1 MYILIVGGGKV
12 GYYLT
17 KTLVNEGVNE
27 VLLIEK
33 DRHKVEIFTERF
45 GAVVMQGNGDEVATL
60 QAAGA
65 ARADVVI
72 AVTGHDEDNLVICQV
87 AKKHFNVPRTIARV
101 NNPKNEELFRRLGID
116 TTVSSTNVI
125 LNLIEQLI
133 PQRSFVHVMT
143 LRHADMAIVEGII
156 PQHSQV
162 AGQTLAE
169 IPFPSGVVIAAI
181 HRGAELILP
190 TGSSVLYPGDEVIAV
205 TMRDQEAELREL
217 LVSE

>member
-17 KTLVNEGVNE
+17 KTLVNEGINE

-33 DRHKVEIFTERF
+33 NPQKVAIFTERF
-45 GAVVMQGNGDEVATL
+45 GEVVMQGNGDEAATL
-60 QAAGA
+60 AAAGA
-65 ARADVVI
+65 KRADVVI
-72 AVTGHDEDNLVICQV
+72 AVTGDDEDNLVICQV

-156 PQHSQV
+156 PEHSQV
-162 AGQTLAE
+162 AGQSLAE

-181 HRGAELILP
+181 HRGADLILP

>member
-1 MYILIVGGGKV
+1 
-12 GYYLT
+12 
-17 KTLVNEGVNE
+17 
-27 VLLIEK
+27 
-33 DRHKVEIFTERF
+33 
-45 GAVVMQGNGDEVATL
+45 
-60 QAAGA
+60 
-65 ARADVVI
+65 
-72 AVTGHDEDNLVICQV
+72 
-87 AKKHFNVPRTIARV
+87 
-101 NNPKNEELFRRLGID
+101 
-116 TTVSSTNVI
+116 VI